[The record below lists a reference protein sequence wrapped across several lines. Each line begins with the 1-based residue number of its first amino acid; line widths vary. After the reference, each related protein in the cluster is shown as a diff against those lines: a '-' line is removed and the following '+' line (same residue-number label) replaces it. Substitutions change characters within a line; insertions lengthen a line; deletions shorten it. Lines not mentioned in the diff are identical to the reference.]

1 MKVYLD
7 PNHLFN
13 SNNKQNNSGDVT
25 TALLLKLLKDKMKE
39 EKKKPPEKKDE
50 KKDEKKGL
58 EKLSIIEL
66 AMLLFI
72 MTPFIGSVWL
82 LAFSYSLTHS
92 VTMLKDIIH

>member
-39 EKKKPPEKKDE
+39 EKKKPPEKKPED
-50 KKDEKKGL
+50 KKKEEGL
-58 EKLSIIEL
+58 SVMQL